1 MAIAPTTVV
10 KLYEGVPWSRDK
22 LDFRYFGTYAK
33 RNAYFNE
40 TLTPKAVF
48 TNFTY
53 LRNEEGHPISV
64 PIGTAGY
71 NEQSGDKIPN
81 AFGQIMRCNYVFY
94 QNPSYAESWFG
105 GFITDVVYKNDGCAW
120 IYFEEDIYQNWFSNI
135 TIDSGFIER
144 ETVDDDTVGKHR
156 LIEPVNMCEYM
167 TIGGSEIMEMSKS
180 YLSIVIFMTEEP
192 PDNFYIGT
200 TESTTVLGEII
211 QTPDLF
217 DCCRPGIQGGFPQ
230 SKFIC
235 VCKFSDEFWNNYTF
249 NKKAGGTYSTHVADA
264 VLGFVRKQPSIT
276 AIYLLPTN
284 ALSYTAGAWVPA
296 TPSASQLHLLPSQN
310 TTIFSK
316 TVSLPPLTQRY
327 NNNKCLTAPFT
338 KLLLSCGG
346 TTQELAFENF
356 MGGGKI
362 DVEFV
367 FELSETPSYS
377 VNLFQ
382 YNEHYVPRA
391 RNKLYGLTFDKFP
404 QLNWNTDSF
413 SQWVSYNKGTII
425 STISGAMVQAAT
437 LVAGAP
443 DLQTAT
449 RLAQKPEWMSKHAYY
464 PRHKRETYFTNAD
477 EVSGYYLNAVGDVG
491 SSIGGLATNAL
502 NAYCAPDNPK
512 GSGANTNVTFL
523 QGVYNPEIIVRQI
536 RPEYLAS
543 VDNYFSMF
551 GYRVNRVGKPK
562 LTSRK
567 NWNYIK
573 TQNAHCSGAAPQYAI
588 EFMERALDT
597 GCTFWHKNAV
607 GDYGDLSNP
616 IV

>member
-64 PIGTAGY
+64 PIGAAGY
-71 NEQSGDKIPN
+71 NAQSDDKIPN

-144 ETVDDDTVGKHR
+144 ETVDSDTIGKHR
-156 LIEPVNMCEYM
+156 LDEGFSGNYVVTAKKHGSWLDVTNLTPVLFLTEPPLSNLSNTPLVSTIKTSDYFKCCGAGFLTGWQTPLYCLYLKDTNYYNNSIGGHAGGSYIAGYAAKDPSVVALRMYPIDMINKVVPLTIKSESGERWTFESQILQPPYEL
-167 TIGGSEIMEMSKS
+167 TIGDMVGYITEEAASLKLDGGGYKNNKLKTSPYVKMRAVFNGSESE
-180 YLSIVIFMTEEP
+180 YAYENFTEAP
-192 PDNFYIGT
+192 KFRVSATIGVD
-200 TESTTVLGEII
+200 S
-211 QTPDLF
+211 DY
-217 DCCRPGIQGGFPQ
+217 
-230 SKFIC
+230 S
-235 VCKFSDEFWNNYTF
+235 CKAINYCNYTD
-249 NKKAGGTYSTHVADA
+249 DA
-264 VLGFVRKQPSIT
+264 TGP
-276 AIYLLPTN
+276 
-284 ALSYTAGAWVPA
+284 
-296 TPSASQLHLLPSQN
+296 
-310 TTIFSK
+310 
-316 TVSLPPLTQRY
+316 
-327 NNNKCLTAPFT
+327 NNNKGCLIYEMRSNGCPAFGWT
-338 KLLLSCGG
+338 K
-346 TTQELAFENF
+346 
-356 MGGGKI
+356 
-362 DVEFV
+362 
-367 FELSETPSYS
+367 
-377 VNLFQ
+377 
-382 YNEHYVPRA
+382 
-391 RNKLYGLTFDKFP
+391 
-404 QLNWNTDSF
+404 DSF
-413 SQWVSYNKGTII
+413 SQWYSYNNVPYRGFKAATNL
-425 STISGAMVQAAT
+425 ISGALGGVS
-437 LVAGAP
+437 GALYNPVSGLNGSIYGMP
-443 DLQTAT
+443 DLLMEGYQAD
-449 RLAQKPEWMSKHAYY
+449 
-464 PRHKRETYFTNAD
+464 REPDRVGELGY
-477 EVSGYYLNAVGDVG
+477 SGTTWANND
-491 SSIGGLATNAL
+491 GGLNT
-502 NAYCAPDNPK
+502 YCMSFNSDLLH
-512 GSGANTNVTFL
+512 S
-523 QGVYNPEIIVRQI
+523 I
-536 RPEYLAS
+536 
-543 VDNYFSMF
+543 DNYFSMF
-551 GYRVNRVGKPK
+551 GYKVNRVGKPK